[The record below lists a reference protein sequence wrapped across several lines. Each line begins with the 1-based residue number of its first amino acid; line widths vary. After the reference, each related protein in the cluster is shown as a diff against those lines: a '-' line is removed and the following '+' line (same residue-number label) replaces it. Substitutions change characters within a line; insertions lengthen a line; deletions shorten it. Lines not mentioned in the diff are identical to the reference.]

1 MVLVL
6 VPVLDIAVSVVQL
19 SVGGR
24 VGLLPSLPRSGDRLI
39 ALGKQGAKVWE
50 PEIRRRG
57 FLAGGSSGI
66 EELDLLRMLVL
77 RPVIDPMLLVM
88 PEVDRR
94 DEAKRGLMVLLLA
107 RLRMNDCLFSANGRA
122 SDTLSVWLTMRM
134 LRRFSAS
141 VKERRFSASVRKTE
155 GMSCELRFDTGG
167 LRESRLVPRV
177 ERDPLLLLS
186 CSMVNT
192 LFILLFRFGR

>member
-1 MVLVL
+1 ML
-6 VPVLDIAVSVVQL
+6 VPGLDVVVSVVQL
-19 SVGGR
+19 IVGGR
-24 VGLLPSLPRSGDRLI
+24 VGLFPSSPRSGDKLI
-39 ALGKQGAKVWE
+39 ALGKQGANVCE

-66 EELDLLRMLVL
+66 EELGLLRTLVL
-77 RPVIDPMLLVM
+77 RPVMDPMLLVM
-88 PEVDRR
+88 PDVDRR

-122 SDTLSVWLTMRM
+122 SETLSVWLTMRM

-141 VKERRFSASVRKTE
+141 VKERRFSASVRRTDGISRE
-155 GMSCELRFDTGG
+155 FRFETGD
-167 LRESRLVPRV
+167 LRESILVPRV
-177 ERDPLLLLS
+177 ESDALLLLS
-186 CSMVNT
+186 CSIVNT